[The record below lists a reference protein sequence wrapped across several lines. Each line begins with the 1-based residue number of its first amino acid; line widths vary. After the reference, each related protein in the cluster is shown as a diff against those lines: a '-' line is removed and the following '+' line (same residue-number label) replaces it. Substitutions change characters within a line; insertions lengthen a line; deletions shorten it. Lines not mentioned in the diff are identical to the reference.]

1 MPEKLKVLLDTS
13 VVITALNSSTGASA
27 AILSYSKMGR
37 LILVTT
43 PYIINE
49 TEEVIKRKFPKLQP
63 LFDQLKSGGSLGVT
77 EDPSLDNISRAAQII
92 SDPKD
97 APILAAAIA
106 QQVDYLVTLD
116 RKDFIDDKNVAQEPR
131 LKIVTPATLI
141 KSLRSL

>member
-63 LFDQLKSGGSLGVT
+63 LFDQLKSGGSLVVT